1 MHQRRFVF
9 LVMALSQACV
19 ADDDA
24 STPEIGMED
33 GYVVHFRAHMEP
45 SDSGVPFVTP
55 SGSIVEHPRD
65 FLVGKPY
72 LAALFDGG
80 FAQGVDEPID
90 LVWGTVPEDLL
101 VDIELG
107 NALPEGPYDVAF
119 IVYTE
124 TTIDATAMESAFA
137 PIPVAGEL
145 SAFTASVDDV
155 LEGDPPISNGVL
167 RANIVD
173 TDAAIDIS
181 NKTNPDD
188 LFDSLVDTI
197 LVVP

>member
-1 MHQRRFVF
+1 
-9 LVMALSQACV
+9 MALSVACA
-19 ADDDA
+19 ADSDP
-24 STPEIGMED
+24 TNPEISMED
-33 GYVVHFRAHMEP
+33 GFVVQFRAHMQP
-45 SDSGVPFVTP
+45 SDTGVPFVTP

-72 LAALFDGG
+72 LAAIFDGG

-90 LVWGTVPEDLL
+90 HVWGTVPEDLL

-107 NALPEGPYDVAF
+107 DSLPAGPYDVAF

-124 TTIDATAMESAFA
+124 TTIDDAARESAFA

-145 SAFTASVDDV
+145 SAFTASVDEV

-167 RANIVD
+167 RANIVNAD
-173 TDAAIDIS
+173 TVVEIS

>member
-1 MHQRRFVF
+1 MVQRSF
-9 LVMALSQACV
+9 LLTMSLALAC
-19 ADDDA
+19 ATDDDA
-24 STPEIGMED
+24 TNPESSPDD
-33 GYVVHFRAHMEP
+33 GYVVHFRAQMDP

-72 LAALFDGG
+72 LAAVFDGG

-90 LVWGTVPEDLL
+90 HVWGTVPEDLV

-107 NALPEGPYDVAF
+107 QALSEGPYDVAF

-124 TTIDATAMESAFA
+124 TTIDAAAMESAFA

-145 SAFTASVDDV
+145 SAFTASVDEV

-173 TDAAIDIS
+173 ADAAIDIS